1 MTGGTESVA
10 GTATGNR
17 RLTAEY
23 LDVVRS
29 LGGDVPSRR
38 AAAAFMEASTAVV
51 HGTVVE
57 SSFLPKLFDDASFRI
72 LQHAA
77 ATMYSIMAKVT
88 RRYVDDPSFRG
99 LFELDAR
106 LEELIA
112 LPRGYDA
119 VIPVCRVDVFF
130 DEDAGTVKFCELNTD
145 GTSGMNENRE
155 ITRSILPSESLREF
169 ARRHRVEPCE
179 LVDSWVRA
187 FAEDYRQWAVSHE
200 GAPAVPAIAICD
212 YLEKATLSEFEVY
225 RQAFR
230 EAGFSCAICDI
241 RDLRFEGGRLL
252 DAEGGVVDA
261 VWRRAVTSDVLAR
274 WDESRALL
282 EAATSD
288 AVCLIGS
295 FAGSLTHDKQVFR
308 VLHDPRAK
316 AILTDEE
323 RAFVE
328 ATVPFTAFLAA
339 DSVDLAAVKA
349 SKDRWVIKPSDL
361 FDATD
366 VFLGCM
372 QDQKTWEALVDRFAD
387 GASGV
392 PFLLQEFVTLFKTE
406 VLPPDAGILE
416 ADEAH
421 PPRVC
426 PQLWNNL
433 SGLYL
438 YNGEFVGVF
447 SRQGPRPIITGNM
460 TAATLWVDRCKGAS
474 EAS

>member
-1 MTGGTESVA
+1 MTGGTESGA
-10 GTATGNR
+10 EAATGNR

-23 LDVVRS
+23 LDTVRS
-29 LGGDVPSRR
+29 LGGDVEGRR

-51 HGTVVE
+51 HGAVVE

-155 ITRSILPSESLREF
+155 ITRSVLPSASFREF
-169 ARRHRVEPCE
+169 AGRHRVEPCE

-187 FAEDYRQWAVSHE
+187 FAEDYRQWAARHE
-200 GAPAVPAIAICD
+200 DAPKVPAIAICD

-225 RQAFR
+225 SQAFR
-230 EAGFSCAICDI
+230 DAGFPCTICDI
-241 RDLRFEGGRLL
+241 RELRFEDGRLL
-252 DAEGGVVDA
+252 DGQGDVVDA

-274 WDESRALL
+274 WDESQALL
-282 EAATSD
+282 GAVRAD

-308 VLHDPRAK
+308 VLHTAQAQ

-323 RAFVE
+323 RAFVK
-328 ATVPFTAFLAA
+328 ATVPFTAFLVA

-372 QDQKTWEALVDRFAD
+372 QDQQTWEALVDRYAD

-392 PFLLQEFVTLFKTE
+392 SFLLQEFVTPFKTE
-406 VLPPDAGILE
+406 ALPPDAGILE
-416 ADEAH
+416 ADEAQAAL
-421 PPRVC
+421 VC

-460 TAATLWVDRCKGAS
+460 TAATLWVDRAEGAS
-474 EAS
+474 EAL